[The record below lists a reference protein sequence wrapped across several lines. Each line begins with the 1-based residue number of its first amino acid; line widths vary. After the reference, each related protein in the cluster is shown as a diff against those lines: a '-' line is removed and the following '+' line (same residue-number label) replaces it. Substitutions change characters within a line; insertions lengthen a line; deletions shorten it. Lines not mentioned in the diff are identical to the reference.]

1 MTPLSQPAEKALL
14 PWEMERLTEE
24 VENELLNAEMRYQ
37 APAAVEQLRQ
47 TLIGNSPGK
56 YILVILDCATRF
68 PGAIP
73 LWNITA
79 WAIVA
84 KIFKVFA

>member
-1 MTPLSQPAEKALL
+1 MDRVGPL
-14 PWEMERLTEE
+14 EE
-24 VENELLNAEMRYQ
+24 TITIFR
-37 APAAVEQLRQ
+37 
-47 TLIGNSPGK
+47 

-68 PGAIP
+68 PEAIP

-84 KIFKVFA
+84 KIFQVFA